1 MGFVPIL
8 NEAGQV
14 ERWILQAIDGER
26 PIEDIA
32 AEAARLFPHVF
43 RRVEEAFNQVAEIA
57 EKFSR

>member
-1 MGFVPIL
+1 
-8 NEAGQV
+8 V
-14 ERWILQAIDGER
+14 ERWILQAIDGKR
-26 PIEDIA
+26 PLEDIA